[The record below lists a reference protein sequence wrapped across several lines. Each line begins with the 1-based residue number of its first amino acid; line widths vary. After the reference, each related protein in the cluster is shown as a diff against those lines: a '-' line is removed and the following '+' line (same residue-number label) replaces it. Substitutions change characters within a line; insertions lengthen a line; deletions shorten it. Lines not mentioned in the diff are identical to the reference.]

1 MYKLDKKARKVNE
14 FFAEN
19 FTPDCNGAS
28 CEAME
33 RKRNREKPVAP
44 GKLRSEFLKMEIF
57 RLFLVQNHSK
67 LRFFLADK

>member
-1 MYKLDKKARKVNE
+1 MNFLRKILPRIVT
-14 FFAEN
+14 A
-19 FTPDCNGAS
+19 PVA
-28 CEAME
+28 EAME
-33 RKRNREKPVAP
+33 RKRNREKPVAA

>member
-1 MYKLDKKARKVNE
+1 MYNLDKKARKVNG

-33 RKRNREKPVAP
+33 RKRNREKPVAA
-44 GKLRSEFLKMEIF
+44 GKLRSEFLKYGNF
-57 RLFLVQNHSK
+57 QAFSGSK
-67 LRFFLADK
+67 SF

>member
-1 MYKLDKKARKVNE
+1 MYKLDKKARKVND

-33 RKRNREKPVAP
+33 RKRNREKPVAA
-44 GKLRSEFLKMEIF
+44 GKLRSEFF
-57 RLFLVQNHSK
+57 
-67 LRFFLADK
+67 

>member
-33 RKRNREKPVAP
+33 RKRNREKPVAA
-44 GKLRSEFLKMEIF
+44 GKLRSEFF
-57 RLFLVQNHSK
+57 FNGNFQAFSGSK
-67 LRFFLADK
+67 SF

>member
-1 MYKLDKKARKVNE
+1 MN

-33 RKRNREKPVAP
+33 RKRNREKPVAA
-44 GKLRSEFLKMEIF
+44 GKLRSEFF